1 MVFTLVFQVPPYPQL
16 FFTGDV
22 MQYDVQAYIVK
33 QPETA
38 VPYRTRLK
46 GFTITPTSVSL
57 RNVSFCDP
65 TTIKS
70 GTWSRTGTTVTVTIN
85 NNGLVDGQRVY
96 LNVATGTTMRDGTY
110 EVSNVTTNTF
120 QVTSVTSGSATGTVD
135 MYNGILLEVD
145 TFNIISLPVLIPGE
159 GILFENGIYVGL
171 GANTTASNLKG

>member
-1 MVFTLVFQVPPYPQL
+1 MLAFQVLPYQQL

-57 RNVSFCDP
+57 RNVSFCNP
-65 TTIKS
+65 LATKS
-70 GTWSRTGTTVTVTIN
+70 GTWSRTGTLVTVTIN
-85 NNGLVDGQRVY
+85 NNGLTNGDRVY

-120 QVTSVTSGSATGTVD
+120 EVTSVTSGSATGTVD
-135 MYNGILLEVD
+135 MYTDILLEID
-145 TFNIISLPVLIPGE
+145 TFNIISLPILIPGE

-171 GANTTASNLKG
+171 GANTTASIFYG

>member
-1 MVFTLVFQVPPYPQL
+1 MQ
-16 FFTGDV
+16 
-22 MQYDVQAYIVK
+22 QYDVK
-33 QPETA
+33 SA
-38 VPYRTRLK
+38 VAKVPSTLIPYRTRLK
-46 GFTITPTSVSL
+46 GFTVTPTSVSL

-65 TTIKS
+65 TLTKS

-85 NNGLVDGQRVY
+85 DNGLVDGQRVY

-135 MYNGILLEVD
+135 MYTGILLEVD
-145 TFNIISLPVLIPGE
+145 TFNIISLPIKIPGE

-171 GANTTASNLKG
+171 GANTTASIFYG